1 MRSVRKS
8 VGGAVAIAVALLLMA
23 GCSSSSKSK
32 ATDTKTPST
41 STSATAPADTSS
53 SSTSV
58 VSPSAT
64 VATSATEVPQEK
76 VKLSVVALRPGAEQK
91 AVDAFKAQVADFES
105 KNPNITIDGREYNW
119 VATTFAAQLAA
130 GTVPAVFTIPFTDGK
145 GLIQRKQISDLT
157 ASVKAL
163 PYVGNMNQQILANG
177 QDADG
182 NIYAL
187 PIAAYGNALHYN
199 RTLFKDAGLDPDK
212 PPTTWDEVRAA
223 AKAISDKTGK
233 PGFVQMTKDGTGGWQ
248 LAVAT
253 YARGG
258 RMEDISA
265 DGKAKAT
272 LDNQGTKDALK
283 FMHDLRWE
291 DKSMGS
297 NFLLN
302 WGDIN
307 TAFAAGKVGMYTQ
320 GSDVYTFL
328 KNTLS
333 IDPATYGITT
343 LPTTGDGAAVLGGG
357 TLAAVK
363 AGASDA
369 EKQAALKWIDYYYL
383 SKLTNQDD
391 AVRDAKALAADKQPI
406 GTPALPVFDKATF
419 DKSLEWIKEYINV
432 PITQMK
438 GFNDGIAAQQVE
450 VEPKIATQAVYAVLD
465 PVVQAVLTDKNAN
478 IDSLLAKANTEAQKA
493 IDKG

>member
-1 MRSVRKS
+1 M
-8 VGGAVAIAVALLLMA
+8 LLA
-23 GCSSSSKSK
+23 GCTSSSKASDAKSSSASGAAVTSSSAAAPSSSSGSD
-32 ATDTKTPST
+32 AAS
-41 STSATAPADTSS
+41 PAVSS
-53 SSTSV
+53 S
-58 VSPSAT
+58 A
-64 VATSATEVPQEK
+64 ATEPAAPQEK
-76 VKLSVVALRPGAEQK
+76 VKLSVVALRPGAEKK
-91 AVDAFKAQVADFES
+91 AIDAFKAQVADFES

-119 VATTFAAQLAA
+119 IATTFAAQLAA
-130 GTVPAVFTIPFTDGK
+130 GTVPTVFTIPFTDGK

-157 ASVKAL
+157 TSVKAL
-163 PYVGNMNQQILANG
+163 PYVGNMNQQILSNG
-177 QDADG
+177 QDAEG
-182 NIYAL
+182 KIYAL

-199 RTLFKDAGLDPDK
+199 RKLFKDAGLDPDK
-212 PPTTWDEVRAA
+212 PPTTWDEVRAY
-223 AKAISDKTGK
+223 AKQITDKTGK

-258 RMEDISA
+258 RLENIGA
-265 DGKAKAT
+265 DGKATAT

-283 FMHDLRWE
+283 FLHDLRWE

-328 KNTLS
+328 KNTLNV
-333 IDPATYGITT
+333 DPATYGITT

-357 TLAAVK
+357 TLAVVK

-383 SKLTNQDD
+383 SKLTNQAD
-391 AVRDAKALAADKQPI
+391 AVRDAQALAADKQPI
-406 GTPALPVFDKATF
+406 GTPALPIFDKATF
-419 DKSLEWIKEYINV
+419 DKSLEWIKDYINV
-432 PITQMK
+432 PIDQMK
-438 GFNDGIAAQQVE
+438 GFNEGIVAQTVE
-450 VEPKIATQAVYAVLD
+450 VEPKAATQAVYGVLD

>member
-1 MRSVRKS
+1 
-8 VGGAVAIAVALLLMA
+8 
-23 GCSSSSKSK
+23 
-32 ATDTKTPST
+32 
-41 STSATAPADTSS
+41 
-53 SSTSV
+53 
-58 VSPSAT
+58 
-64 VATSATEVPQEK
+64 VPQEK
-76 VKLSVVALRPGAEQK
+76 VKLSVVALRPGAEKK

-130 GTVPAVFTIPFTDGK
+130 GTVPAVFTVPFTEGK

-157 ASVKAL
+157 NDVKAL
-163 PYVGNMNQQILANG
+163 PYVGNMNQQILSNA
-177 QDADG
+177 QDTSGA
-182 NIYAL
+182 IYGL

-199 RTLFKDAGLDPDK
+199 RALFKAAGLDPDK
-212 PPTTWDEVRAA
+212 PPTTWDEVRAD
-223 AKAISDKTGK
+223 AKKISDTTGK

-258 RMEDISA
+258 RLENIAA
-265 DGKAKAT
+265 DGKATAT
-272 LDNQGTKDALK
+272 VDNQGTKDALQ
-283 FMHDLRWE
+283 FLHDLRWT
-291 DKSMGS
+291 DNSMGS

-328 KNTLS
+328 KNTLNV
-333 IDPATYGITT
+333 DPATYGITT

-357 TLAAVK
+357 TLAVVK
-363 AGASDA
+363 AGATDA
-369 EKQAALKWIDYYYL
+369 ERQAALKWIDYYYL
-383 SKLTNQDD
+383 SKLVNQDD

-419 DKSLEWIKEYINV
+419 DKSLEWIAPYVNV
-432 PITQMK
+432 PIAQMK
-438 GFNDGIAAQQVE
+438 GFNDGIAGQAVE
-450 VEPKIATQAVYAVLD
+450 VEPKVATQAIYGVLD
-465 PVVQAVLTDKNAN
+465 PVVQAVLTNKNAN
-478 IDSLLAKANTEAQKA
+478 IADLLTKANAEAQKA